1 MWCVLGFLLQMHAV
15 YECKD
20 LWIHQ
25 NALVL
30 FHTSY
35 LHYNNNVHKHYS
47 CKRASFSWSE
57 RARTMRCFTCQ
68 MEEGLYS
75 YLKNNMTVFFLAWL
89 RTNRHEEYKVL
100 QMLEKSQSFLSF
112 METLTFDH
120 DKKVKRLITDTGLL
134 FSVTCSLFEFNPQ
147 PSSFPDPNHV
157 TGAQRSLPGFGLDK
171 KAL

>member
-1 MWCVLGFLLQMHAV
+1 MNAKICVFTRMHWCCFTQVTSIAPIM
-15 YECKD
+15 YTNT
-20 LWIHQ
+20 IHVKE
-25 NALVL
+25 LPFPEV
-30 FHTSY
+30 
-35 LHYNNNVHKHYS
+35 
-47 CKRASFSWSE
+47 
-57 RARTMRCFTCQ
+57 RARTMRCITCQ
-68 MEEGLYS
+68 MEEGLY
-75 YLKNNMTVFFLAWL
+75 LKNNKTVFFFLAWL
-89 RTNRHEEYKVL
+89 RTNRYEEYNVL